1 MEKSVLNIPRPEYP
15 RPQFVREDWLNLN
28 GEWEFAFDGANKGRE
43 LGWHFGLP
51 LERRIVVPFP
61 YQAAASGINDQSI
74 QEYVWY
80 ARSFTVPPEWRGQN
94 VLLHF
99 GAVDYRT
106 TVWINGKEVG
116 HNQGGHVPFQF
127 NIAPYLS
134 GDVNRLTLRVEDR
147 QNPRQPRGKQS
158 TTARPHDIDYYCTT
172 GIWQTVWLERVP
184 PIRIQDIT
192 INSSARASE
201 IEIDVLLHAPAAE
214 WRLEAEALFNGS
226 VVARTSEEIC
236 AATALLKLKIPE
248 AKLWS
253 PASPNLYD
261 LRIRLFEGDN
271 LLDEV
276 TSYTGLRDVELREG
290 KIWLN
295 DEPVYLAMVLD
306 QGYWPESYLA
316 APSDEALRAD
326 VEWIKQFGFNGAR
339 KHQKIEDP
347 RWLYWCDRLGLLVWE
362 EMPNAREWS
371 SQAEERLAAEWKRAV
386 RRDYNHPCIISW
398 VPINESMGFPKLRQ
412 NHPGQYAFIE
422 RMVAMTRELDA
433 LRPVIDND
441 GWEHTDI
448 TDICAIH
455 DYTPTAALLRERYL
469 EASGG
474 GSLPAHVWIGN
485 KPLFVLGSRY
495 RGQPIVLS
503 EVGGFLMI
511 PPDVPPE
518 RRDLLYRFYGSVHTP
533 EELLAKYR
541 DLMEGISSLPFVA
554 GFCYTQLTDIEQE
567 INGLL
572 TYDRRPKVPPE
583 QIAEIHRR
591 LFGSEEAKDVSQL
604 EDATAVAESR

>member
-1 MEKSVLNIPRPEYP
+1 MEQSSVILPRPEYP
-15 RPQFVREDWLNLN
+15 RPQFVRAEWLNLN
-28 GEWEFAFDGANKGRE
+28 GEWEFAFDDENKGRE
-43 LGWHFGLP
+43 SGWHFGLP
-51 LERRIVVPFP
+51 LEKRIVVPFP
-61 YQAAASGINDQSI
+61 YQSELSGLNDKGI
-74 QEYVWY
+74 HENVWY
-80 ARSFTVPPEWRGQN
+80 ARSFEIPAAWRGQN

-106 TVWINGKEVG
+106 IVWINGKEVG

-127 NIAPYLS
+127 NITPYLTHET
-134 GDVNRLTLRVEDR
+134 NRLTLRVEDR

-158 TTARPHDIDYYCTT
+158 TTALPHDIDYYCTT
-172 GIWQTVWLERVP
+172 GIWQTVWLESVP
-184 PIRIQDIT
+184 PLRIEEIKID
-192 INSSARASE
+192 SSARESLVE
-201 IEIDVLLHAPAAE
+201 LNVLLHAPAAE
-214 WRLEAEALFNGS
+214 WRLEAEALDGGT

-236 AATALLKLKIPE
+236 AATARLKLNIPE

-253 PASPNLYD
+253 PASPNLYA

-290 KIWLN
+290 RIWLN
-295 DEPVYLAMVLD
+295 GNPVYLAMVLD

-316 APSDEALRAD
+316 APSDDALRAD

-386 RRDYNHPCIISW
+386 QRDYNHPCIISW
-398 VPINESMGFPKLRQ
+398 VPVNESMGFPKLRQ
-412 NHPGQYAFIE
+412 HHPGQFAFIE
-422 RMVAMTRELDA
+422 RMVAMTRQFDA
-433 LRPVIDND
+433 KRPVIDND

-455 DYTPTAALLRERYL
+455 DYTPTAALLRERYE
-469 EASGG
+469 EAAGG
-474 GSLPAHVWIGN
+474 GALPHHVWIGN

-495 RGQPIVLS
+495 RGQPVVLS

-518 RRDLLYRFYGSVHTP
+518 KRDMLYRFYGSVQSS
-533 EELLAKYR
+533 EDLLTKYR
-541 DLMEGISSLPFVA
+541 DLMEGIHSLRFVA

-572 TYDRRPKVPPE
+572 TYDRRPKVPPRE
-583 QIAEIHRR
+583 IAEIHGS
-591 LFGSEEAKDVSQL
+591 LFGLEEVKGVADL
-604 EDATAVAESR
+604 EDAVIESH